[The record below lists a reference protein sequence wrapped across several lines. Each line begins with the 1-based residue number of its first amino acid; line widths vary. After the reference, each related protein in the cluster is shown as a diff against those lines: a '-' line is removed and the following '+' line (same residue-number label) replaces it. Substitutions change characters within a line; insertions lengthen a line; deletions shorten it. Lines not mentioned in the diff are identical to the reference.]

1 MTEQTVSAAGHVAAT
16 GPIAGPVRGTFK
28 LPLWTLPYVFAFF
41 MAGIMAMIMSAVI
54 VGVNGGIDAG
64 YPARVLDA
72 YAIAAPTA
80 FFAVLA
86 VRPVVMCLVALVVR
100 LG

>member
-1 MTEQTVSAAGHVAAT
+1 MTEQTLSAPGRTAA
-16 GPIAGPVRGTFK
+16 K

-41 MAGIMAMIMSAVI
+41 MAGIMALIMSAVI
-54 VGVNGGIDAG
+54 VGVNGGVDPG

-72 YAIAAPTA
+72 YVIAAPTA

-86 VRPVVMCLVALVVR
+86 VRPVVMRLVALVVR
-100 LG
+100 LA